1 MSTPI
6 LPLSFP
12 PESRITLT
20 SGSLVIAGV
29 LLCLTL
35 KLGPALLS
43 TLALITIGL
52 KIQQLLA
59 RAPLHRLIISWI
71 CAGILLGLLTG
82 AVALGSTIIQFVATQ
97 AQSLLPDFLDQLR
110 NVAKRSTIE
119 ALRDLG
125 DLDNAEV
132 MEHLRDWASGQA
144 ALWMAMTGGS
154 LRFLAQVFFAG
165 LISISMI
172 VRSVSPVHIGHG
184 LSGGL
189 IREGESFLNCFST
202 LLLAQLYV
210 SLWNTT
216 CTIIYVYALL
226 PALGIDLPLREA
238 LVVATFLLSFI
249 PALGNVLA
257 NSMTVVL
264 CLQFPPWVLAL
275 SLVYLISV
283 HKMEYLINARVL
295 SSAYQA
301 SVAELLVC
309 IVLGETL
316 FGLPGLIILPVTYL
330 YLKDLLKRQRI
341 W

>member
-1 MSTPI
+1 MSTPT
-6 LPLSFP
+6 LPLPTST
-12 PESRITLT
+12 ESRLTLT
-20 SGSLVIAGV
+20 SGSLVLAGV

-52 KIQQLLA
+52 KLQQLLA
-59 RAPLHRLIISWI
+59 RTRLHRLLISWT
-71 CAGILLGLLTG
+71 CAGILLGILTG
-82 AVALGSTIIQFVATQ
+82 AVALGSSIIQFVATQ
-97 AQSLLPDFLDQLR
+97 AQVLLPDFLDQLR
-110 NVAKRSTIE
+110 LVARRSSIE
-119 ALRDLG
+119 ALRTLG
-125 DLDNAEV
+125 DLDNREV
-132 MEHLRDWASGQA
+132 MAHVREWASGQA

-154 LRFLAQVFFAG
+154 LKFLAQVFFAG
-165 LISISMI
+165 LISISLI
-172 VRSVSPVHIGHG
+172 VRSADTVHISQG

-189 IREGESFLNCFST
+189 VREGQRFLNCFST

-210 SLWNTT
+210 SLWNTM
-216 CTIIYVYALL
+216 CTVVYVYALL
-226 PALGIDLPLREA
+226 PALGIELPLREA

-264 CLQFPPWVLAL
+264 CLQFPPWVLVL

-295 SSAYQA
+295 SNAYHA

-330 YLKDLLKRQRI
+330 YLKDILKRERI